1 MNVLE
6 LYQSEKNWTFAWQPD
21 IPDIEDIIAMEWLD
35 NLIWKNDSVEQTKP
49 SEEQPNEEKT
59 TEVDN
64 TETTE
69 SKVNE
74 NPEPEE
80 KDVDNWNEKSKVDN
94 EEQTESNEQ
103 SADEN
108 TEPEDVE
115 EITKDDVDIDEIIKQ
130 VESADIN
137 MDLVKQLEQIKLDK
151 EELATKYEIL
161 KRNYDKLLEEKA
173 ALEAGETV
181 SEIPAKLKW
190 VVRLYERF
198 DAGDESAKQ
207 QIIDSLAWLLT
218 ELTGK
223 DIYKYISGGNAWDVT
238 DIADIEAMS
247 GSVSSWSNTLSTKSV
262 DEDEIDP
269 IALREFWIEF

>member
-6 LYQSEKNWTFAWQPD
+6 LYQAEKAGNHLWQPD
-21 IPDIEDIIAMEWLD
+21 VPDIEDIIAMEWLD
-35 NLIWKNDSVEQTKP
+35 NLIWKQDQPQEQEQVAEQKPANEDSEQAEKP
-49 SEEQPNEEKT
+49 NNKT
-59 TEVDN
+59 TD
-64 TETTE
+64 ET
-69 SKVNE
+69 
-74 NPEPEE
+74 EE
-80 KDVDNWNEKSKVDN
+80 KDVDNQEEKSKVEN
-94 EEQTESNEQ
+94 EESTSSEDNNESVESN
-103 SADEN
+103 
-108 TEPEDVE
+108 EPEDVE
-115 EITKDDVDIDEIIKQ
+115 EITKDDVNIDELIKQ

-161 KRNYDKLLEEKA
+161 KQNYDKLLEEKA

-190 VVRLYERF
+190 VVKLYERL

-207 QIIDSLAWLLT
+207 QVIDSLAGLLT

-238 DIADIEAMS
+238 DIADIESMS
-247 GSVSSWSNTLSTKSV
+247 GSVSSGNSKTSASNQV
-262 DEDEIDP
+262 EDEIDP
-269 IALREFWIEF
+269 IALKEFWIEF